1 LIGELKGGNM
11 PKVELTT
18 DQLAAILSILDQIT
32 IKGSDAEAFVEL
44 RKAFVKALE
53 EKPKKKDKKETG

>member
-1 LIGELKGGNM
+1 M

-53 EKPKKKDKKETG
+53 EKPKKKDKKEG